1 MRSKTSCFN
10 KTIFYK
16 NITHFWPIWMLI
28 LAWNLFVLPFM
39 IYNSSQ
45 QYKLMNDIGKEELE
59 QSMSNDILSL
69 VAVYINPVV
78 LFIFS
83 VVAVMAV
90 FSYLYQARSAN
101 TIHALPVTRK
111 ELFFTNYISDLLFLI
126 VPEIIGF
133 LMGILVSAFCGYA
146 YMNHLLAGLLFAC
159 GISTALYSFNVFI
172 AMFTGQLFA
181 VPIFAVIIHF
191 LYVGAKTLVAMVM
204 SMISYGLPMS
214 FPGGK
219 LDVLSPLFY
228 LLRHVRLEYDHTKD
242 YAVIIGIQGKE
253 TVTVYVLVSLVFAVA
268 AYLIYRIRNMES
280 AGSLVSIAW
289 ICPIFRWG
297 AAFCGGALFS
307 AIFCSI
313 MGFSAGISVFI
324 AVLVSAVFFGIV
336 FFFGAQMFL
345 EKGFRVFTKKRIAEC
360 GIFLVIFAG
369 LYVSI
374 EVDLFG
380 QERKIPDVSQVDR
393 AYIDAYDSIGGSD
406 EEMIGQ
412 VMDIH
417 RQVIDSKREF
427 ERHEAQSWQNLYIT
441 VRYYMKNGSTITR
454 SYAIPADDGM
464 LEDNDTVLHR
474 VAQLAAVPDNYR
486 RLLFGEEDQE
496 IEPIGGWIELYN
508 DQEAADQKEFSKEDA
523 EYVYRA
529 VLADIEEG
537 NFKDVIMNRYSSDNS
552 DSQAYDNTLVLEC
565 LSENNETNGD
575 AGPMYSYAYEK
586 ASAASI
592 NAYIR
597 FDANCHHVLDTLKEI
612 GAIQGEEDLITV
624 QERSEQSDE

>member
-1 MRSKTSCFN
+1 MKSKTSCFN
-10 KTIFYK
+10 KTIFFK

-59 QSMSNDILSL
+59 RSMSNDILSL
-69 VAVYINPVV
+69 VSVYINPIV

-111 ELFFTNYISDLLFLI
+111 ELFFTNYISGLLFLI

-204 SMISYGLPMS
+204 AMISYGLTMS
-214 FPGGK
+214 FPSGK
-219 LDVLSPLFY
+219 LDVLSPLYY
-228 LLRHVRLEYDHTKD
+228 LTTHVKLKYDHMQD
-242 YAVIIGIQGKE
+242 YAVCVGIEGKE
-253 TVTVYVLVSLVFAVA
+253 TVAVYVLVSLVFAA
-268 AYLIYRIRNMES
+268 SAYLVYRIRNMES

-313 MGFSAGISVFI
+313 MGFSVGISIFI
-324 AVLVSAVFFGIV
+324 SVLVSAVFFGIV

-360 GIFLVIFAG
+360 GIFLVIFAC

-374 EVDLFG
+374 EMDLFG
-380 QERKIPDVSQVDR
+380 QERKIPDISQVDQ

-406 EEMIGQ
+406 EEIIGQ

-417 RQVIDSKREF
+417 RQVIESKREF
-427 ERHEAQSWQNLYIT
+427 ERHEAQSRQNIYIT
-441 VRYYMKNGSTITR
+441 VRYRMKNGSTILR
-454 SYAIPADDGM
+454 SYSVPADEGM
-464 LEDNDTVLHR
+464 LEDNGTVIHQ
-474 VAQLAAVPDNYR
+474 VAHLAAVPENYR
-486 RLLFGEEDQE
+486 RLLFGEKDQKV
-496 IEPIGGWIELYN
+496 EPVGGWIELYK
-508 DQEAADQKEFSKEDA
+508 DQETTEQKEFSKEDA
-523 EYVYRA
+523 EQIYRA
-529 VLADIEEG
+529 VLADMEEG
-537 NFKDVIMNRYSSDNS
+537 NFKDAVISRFSYDNS
-552 DSQAYDNTLVLEC
+552 ESQTYYNTLALEYFQT
-565 LSENNETNGD
+565 NNKITDDEE
-575 AGPMYSYAYEK
+575 AMYSRVET
-586 ASAASI
+586 SS
-592 NAYIR
+592 NSAYIS
-597 FDANCHHVLDTLKEI
+597 FDANCRHVINTLKEI
-612 GAIQGEEDLITV
+612 GAILGEEDLITV
-624 QERSEQSDE
+624 QKRNEITDEYEE

>member
-10 KTIFYK
+10 KTIFFK

-111 ELFFTNYISDLLFLI
+111 ELFFTNYISGLLFLI

-214 FPGGK
+214 FP
-219 LDVLSPLFY
+219 
-228 LLRHVRLEYDHTKD
+228 
-242 YAVIIGIQGKE
+242 
-253 TVTVYVLVSLVFAVA
+253 
-268 AYLIYRIRNMES
+268 
-280 AGSLVSIAW
+280 
-289 ICPIFRWG
+289 
-297 AAFCGGALFS
+297 
-307 AIFCSI
+307 
-313 MGFSAGISVFI
+313 
-324 AVLVSAVFFGIV
+324 
-336 FFFGAQMFL
+336 
-345 EKGFRVFTKKRIAEC
+345 
-360 GIFLVIFAG
+360 
-369 LYVSI
+369 
-374 EVDLFG
+374 
-380 QERKIPDVSQVDR
+380 
-393 AYIDAYDSIGGSD
+393 
-406 EEMIGQ
+406 
-412 VMDIH
+412 
-417 RQVIDSKREF
+417 
-427 ERHEAQSWQNLYIT
+427 
-441 VRYYMKNGSTITR
+441 
-454 SYAIPADDGM
+454 
-464 LEDNDTVLHR
+464 
-474 VAQLAAVPDNYR
+474 
-486 RLLFGEEDQE
+486 
-496 IEPIGGWIELYN
+496 
-508 DQEAADQKEFSKEDA
+508 
-523 EYVYRA
+523 
-529 VLADIEEG
+529 
-537 NFKDVIMNRYSSDNS
+537 
-552 DSQAYDNTLVLEC
+552 
-565 LSENNETNGD
+565 
-575 AGPMYSYAYEK
+575 
-586 ASAASI
+586 
-592 NAYIR
+592 
-597 FDANCHHVLDTLKEI
+597 EI
-612 GAIQGEEDLITV
+612 GRAHV
-624 QERSEQSDE
+624 